1 MEIILKKD
9 VQGLGY
15 TNDLITVA
23 DGYARNYLIPQG
35 LATLA
40 TKSTIKMRDE
50 IIKQKSYKVEKLRT
64 EAETMQK
71 ALEGITIKIGA
82 KASEETGKIYGSVNS
97 IQLAEA
103 LKEQFKFEIDRK
115 TIIIDG
121 EAIKNI
127 GSYSAVVK
135 LYKEIKGELKFEVVA
150 E

>member
-82 KASEETGKIYGSVNS
+82 KASEDTGKIYGSVNT

-103 LKEQFKFEIDRK
+103 LKEQFNIEIDRK

-121 EAIKNI
+121 EAVKNL